1 MKSLRLPCSKQVCML
16 MLFGISILP
25 IAVIIFP
32 PAVTLVSGPMQNSF
46 VHWVWLSLLVSKW
59 NLRSRLTRLVPICR
73 ACHVTYHQN
82 ISSMNLRLNVV
93 LIFWNDQ
100 KTSTCKYLEKMLSID
115 HVTRSLTCDI
125 SSIEWISTSRLVTSL
140 ELWTV
145 LVLHNF
151 HSGFKSYTSLSPIN
165 FSSWPI

>member
-1 MKSLRLPCSKQVCML
+1 MLNSLKFALDLFYGFRTICVISAEFRFIIFEITQASLFKTSML

-100 KTSTCKYLEKMLSID
+100 KTSTCKYFEKMLSID

-125 SSIEWISTSRLVTSL
+125 SI
-140 ELWTV
+140 V
-145 LVLHNF
+145 LSEYRH
-151 HSGFKSYTSLSPIN
+151 HD
-165 FSSWPI
+165 SSHHCS